1 MPEQVSSEQLNRVQP
16 DAAFWIIGVV
26 ALLWYLIGLFI
37 YYSTVSATPEQ
48 LAQSLTPEQV
58 AIVTGMPAWVT
69 AANAI
74 AVVAGVIASIL
85 LLMRNKLAVP
95 LYIVSLVAA
104 IVQDVF
110 VFGMSGSVEAFGM
123 QPVIIQG
130 LVLIIGIFLVWY
142 SRARRAAGVLA

>member
-85 LLMRNKLAVP
+85 LLMRNKFAVP
-95 LYIVSLVAA
+95 LYIVSL
-104 IVQDVF
+104 
-110 VFGMSGSVEAFGM
+110 
-123 QPVIIQG
+123 
-130 LVLIIGIFLVWY
+130 
-142 SRARRAAGVLA
+142 